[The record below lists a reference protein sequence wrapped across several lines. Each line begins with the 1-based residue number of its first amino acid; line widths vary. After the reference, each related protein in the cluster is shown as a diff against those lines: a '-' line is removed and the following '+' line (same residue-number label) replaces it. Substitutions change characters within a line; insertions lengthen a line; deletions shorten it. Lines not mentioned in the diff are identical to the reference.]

1 MGKGLLT
8 LNPFYS
14 DRFLLDPIALG
25 SLIVV
30 IHAVLHMKNTILSK
44 SHYLLYHIVPAMR
57 PRWLITV
64 DEDLKELKVPVRV
77 GQAVDTTGQA
87 GRPKQITGF
96 QTRTT
101 PVLLNYMDRAELA
114 TEEYLSV
121 ASVLEDFVILRKNP
135 NYTEPGEDAK

>member
-1 MGKGLLT
+1 MGMT
-8 LNPFYS
+8 INPFFS
-14 DRFLLDPIALG
+14 DRFLVDPIALG

-30 IHAVLHMKNTILSK
+30 VHSVLHLKSTLLGK

-57 PRWLITV
+57 PRWLITL
-64 DEDLKELKVPVRV
+64 DEDLKEIKVAVRV
-77 GQAVDTTGQA
+77 GQAVDITGLA

-101 PVLLNYMDRAELA
+101 PVLLNYLDRAELA

-135 NYTEPGEDAK
+135 NYTEP